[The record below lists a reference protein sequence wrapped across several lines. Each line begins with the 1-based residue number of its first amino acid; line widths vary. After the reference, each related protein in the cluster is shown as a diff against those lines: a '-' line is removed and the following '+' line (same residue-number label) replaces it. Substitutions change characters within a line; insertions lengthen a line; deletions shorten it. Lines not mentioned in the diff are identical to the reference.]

1 MKLKILI
8 ICVLSVN
15 AVCYSQNKEI
25 KGEVRHFEDNEP
37 LTYVNIG
44 IANKTV
50 GTVSNKNGLFYLS
63 LNEKVKQN
71 DTVVFSFI
79 GYRTER
85 YLISEL
91 NDKNN
96 IILLQPENTEL
107 DEVVVSSKKIK
118 LKSKK
123 IGRTSKGLGLT
134 HMNFYSYYEEDV
146 DDRLSKERG
155 MKLKIRRN
163 CHIKDL
169 NFKITSND
177 FTSLKFRVN
186 FYKIEDGLPTELLIE
201 KNIVFEVKDNFLGWF
216 EVDLEP
222 YEIYLKEDIEDVA
235 VTIQWLESVK
245 KDEKSKYFSISTAAS
260 PLNTAYF
267 REKAMDTW
275 TTGGQSLSFYLNAMC
290 E

>member
-1 MKLKILI
+1 M
-8 ICVLSVN
+8 
-15 AVCYSQNKEI
+15 CYSQNNEI
-25 KGEVRHFEDNEP
+25 KGEVRHFENNGP

-63 LNEKVKQN
+63 LNPKVKKN

-79 GYRTER
+79 GFKTER
-85 YLISEL
+85 YSISEL
-91 NDKNN
+91 KGKNN

-134 HMNFYSYYEEDV
+134 HMNFYSYYEKDV

-177 FTSLKFRVN
+177 FTSLKFRIN

-216 EVDLEP
+216 KVDLES
-222 YEIYLKEDIEDVA
+222 YEIYLKKDIEDVA

-245 KDEKSKYFSISTAAS
+245 KDEKSKYFAISTAAS

-275 TTGGQSLSFYLNAMC
+275 TKGGQSLSFYLNAMC